1 MSFIKIQK
9 HKTSNS
15 YLTFRRVATNSGYQV
30 KNKVTVYKSVF
41 WREMQQILLYI
52 SFEMTGLTLLLTN
65 RLSYHLTSS
74 SCELPSLR
82 KMLASFLKLQPLP
95 TVQKKRGI
103 LFYSQAPT
111 NSTLGKWQCA
121 RCPVSN

>member
-1 MSFIKIQK
+1 MPFIKIQK

-15 YLTFRRVATNSGYQV
+15 YLTFRKVATNSAYQV
-30 KNKVTVYKSVF
+30 KNKLTVYKSVF
-41 WREMQQILLYI
+41 WSEMQQILLYI
-52 SFEMTGLTLLLTN
+52 SFKMTGLTLLLIN
-65 RLSYHLTSS
+65 RLRYHLTLS

-82 KMLASFLKLQPLP
+82 KMLACFLKLQPLP

-111 NSTLGKWQCA
+111 NSPLGKWQCA

>member
-9 HKTSNS
+9 HETSNS

-41 WREMQQILLYI
+41 WSEMQQILLYV
-52 SFEMTGLTLLLTN
+52 SFKMTELTLLLTT
-65 RLSYHLTSS
+65 RLRYNLTSS

-82 KMLASFLKLQPLP
+82 KMLACFLKLQPLP

-111 NSTLGKWQCA
+111 NSPLGKWQCA